1 MAKANGQNS
10 SKSMPIQATVC
21 EIITESYDYF
31 MNDTD
36 RIMLELVCEKL
47 MEDLDAIF
55 KRMRFNQKWSSY
67 LDSYEPKKELLKKLI
82 YSNEQNSHIQ
92 LNQIENQ
99 IVTVL
104 QKL

>member
-55 KRMRFNQKWSSY
+55 KRMRLGAIDQQPGEILGLRAGKR
-67 LDSYEPKKELLKKLI
+67 LKPF
-82 YSNEQNSHIQ
+82 
-92 LNQIENQ
+92 
-99 IVTVL
+99 
-104 QKL
+104 